1 MEAPHGRFAEWL
13 LCMAVCAQAASAQET
28 ATWLWD
34 VTTDDG
40 DALVEPGETA
50 TITMSL
56 DMQPDVDWETV
67 LGFSGATFDVLGS
80 DGAAN
85 GSVLDWEILN
95 DLEFASGPDES
106 FLDGASILNI
116 EAAQVPFGPFKIDDP
131 LDVLEFHWATDDF
144 GDYAVTYES
153 STANWFTDELVEGKV
168 DVLVDPDGD
177 NLGQLAL
184 WDAVETSVT
193 FQVVPAPGGVLVFLI
208 GAGAMVRRRR

>member
-1 MEAPHGRFAEWL
+1 L

>member
-1 MEAPHGRFAEWL
+1 MGAIEEGFAAWL
-13 LCMAVCAQAASAQET
+13 LCTAVCAHGASAQET

-40 DALVEPGETA
+40 DAVVEPGETA

-56 DMQPDVDWETV
+56 DMQPGDDWETV
-67 LGFSGATFDVLGS
+67 LGFSGATFDVLGG

-85 GSVLDWEILN
+85 GSVLDWQVLN
-95 DLEFASGPDES
+95 ELDFASGPDES

-131 LDVLEFHWATDDF
+131 LDVLEFHWTTDDF
-144 GDYAVTYES
+144 GNYAVTYES

-193 FQVVPAPGGVLVFLI
+193 FHVVPAPGGVVVFLV

>member
-56 DMQPDVDWETV
+56 DMQPGDDPPSEF
-67 LGFSGATFDVLGS
+67 GFGGATFNVLGNA
-80 DGAAN
+80 GAAN
-85 GSVLDWEILN
+85 GTVVDWQVLNGLDFLPLI
-95 DLEFASGPDES
+95 DES
-106 FLDGASILNI
+106 FTDGVSIFNV
-116 EAAQVPFGPFKIDDP
+116 EAAQDP
-131 LDVLEFHWATDDF
+131 LIGGFSGDNPVDVLEFQWATGDF
-144 GDYAVTYES
+144 RGYAVTYET
-153 STANWFTDELVEGKV
+153 STASWLAGGGVEGKV
-168 DVLVDPDGD
+168 DVWISA
-177 NLGQLAL
+177 NEFEL

-193 FQVVPAPGGVLVFLI
+193 FHVVPAPGGVVVFLV